1 MISAAMQEHMHLK
14 RDSQSRIIIHERNDH
29 CLIQPHNGELNC
41 SLIPTF
47 CKGQFWLDLSK
58 EICFKERRCQSRF
71 SGNALTKQWAC
82 SCHTVSGKHSETTT
96 PKLPGS
102 KQGVDGQN
110 QPHWRETNDRG
121 SSDFK
126 IWTRT
131 FLFTWDCKQHFPPGT
146 ESCNSQLLQI
156 LICESEECLKIDLW
170 VNKSSIINILSFF
183 FSINST
189 HCYTYL
195 LITLCL
201 LSKKEWWG
209 QYKPKGQEL
218 SNKGGKMKVMI
229 LAEDLI

>member
-1 MISAAMQEHMHLK
+1 MPWRS
-14 RDSQSRIIIHERNDH
+14 
-29 CLIQPHNGELNC
+29 
-41 SLIPTF
+41 
-47 CKGQFWLDLSK
+47 
-58 EICFKERRCQSRF
+58 
-71 SGNALTKQWAC
+71 SGRVLGI
-82 SCHTVSGKHSETTT
+82 CHTVSGKHSETTT

-110 QPHWRETNDRG
+110 QPRWLETNGRG

-170 VNKSSIINILSFF
+170 VNKSSIINILSIFLLQYKF
-183 FSINST
+183 YSLLHLF
-189 HCYTYL
+189 YL

-201 LSKKEWWG
+201 LSKK
-209 QYKPKGQEL
+209 
-218 SNKGGKMKVMI
+218 SGGDNTNLRDKN
-229 LAEDLI
+229 